1 MSQLINLTNGLPNAS
16 NVNFVFDL
24 KSLAFLY
31 LDNKI
36 LDLFRKKNSPGI
48 SELKELVHED
58 DFDIVEYALKQIL
71 DGKSVGIVKFRI
83 ASESE
88 ETWLGILPFLELN
101 DANPAIYGNIMDITP
116 EIENFSSISKYAN
129 KKNSVLHMLSHDLR
143 GPLGM
148 ANSLIAVLE
157 KEMDQPKNLEKTNAI
172 SSILKES
179 IHLIEDLV
187 SREFLD
193 TIEAALVKKRI
204 DIVKKLSEYIEECK
218 RSAQLADRNFSLIS
232 SSKIIQ
238 IEVDEPKF
246 MQIVNNL
253 ISNAL
258 KFTYPNGNISINI
271 DDYHDRV
278 EVTFSD
284 DGIGI
289 PEALL
294 PGIFDPFTKSKRVGL
309 NGEPTTGLG
318 LSIVKEVINWHNAEI
333 VCESKEDVGTNFR
346 ITLKKDPKYEVR
358 NY

>member
-36 LDLFRKKNSPGI
+36 LDLIRKKNSPGI

-58 DFDIVEYALKQIL
+58 DFDIVEYAITQIL
-71 DGKSVGIVKFRI
+71 EGKSIGIVKFRI

-88 ETWLGILPFLELN
+88 EIWLGVLPFLELN
-101 DANPAIYGNIMDITP
+101 DANPAIFGNIMDITS
-116 EIENFSSISKYAN
+116 ELENFSSISKYAN

-157 KEMDQPKNLEKTNAI
+157 KEMDQPKNLEKTKAI
-172 SSILKES
+172 SSIIRES
-179 IHLIEDLV
+179 INLIEDLV

-193 TIEAALVKKRI
+193 TIETALVKKRM

-218 RSAQLADRNFSLIS
+218 RSAHLADRNFSLIS
-232 SSKIIQ
+232 SSKMIQ

-258 KFTYPNGNISINI
+258 KFTYPNGNISIGI
-271 DDYHDRV
+271 DDYHDCV

-289 PEALL
+289 PENLL
-294 PGIFDPFTKSKRVGL
+294 PGIFDRFTTSKRVGL

-318 LSIVKEVINWHNAEI
+318 LSIVKEVISWHNAKI
-333 VCESKEDVGTNFR
+333 VCESKEGIGTTFR
-346 ITLKKDPKYEVR
+346 ITLQKDLRQDIGHY
-358 NY
+358 